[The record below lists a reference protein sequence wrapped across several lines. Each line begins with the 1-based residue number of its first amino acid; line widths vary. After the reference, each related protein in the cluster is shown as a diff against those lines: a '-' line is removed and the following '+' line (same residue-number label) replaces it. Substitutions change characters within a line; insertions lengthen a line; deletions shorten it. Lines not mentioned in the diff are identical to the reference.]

1 MTGDIIHNNT
11 QKAEFIYDTLNK
23 KYPSAECA
31 LEAEGDPFRLMVM
44 AVLSAQC
51 TDKRVNEVSKTLFA
65 VLPDAQAFASSKPGE
80 LEALIRSVGLHNAK
94 AKNLRAA
101 SKMLVD
107 EYGGVLP
114 HEMDDLLRLPGVGRK
129 VANLLRG
136 DIFGLGGIVADTH
149 CIRICNRL
157 GFTPNPDP
165 VTTEKVMQELVP
177 LERQS
182 RFCHCLVL
190 FGRET
195 CAARKPL
202 CHDCELS
209 GVCEYIHKTT

>member
-1 MTGDIIHNNT
+1 MTIESIYNDT
-11 QKAEFIYDTLNK
+11 QKAEFIYNVLNK

-31 LEAEGDPFRLMVM
+31 LESEGDPFKLMVM

-65 VLPDAQAFASSKPGE
+65 VLPDAKAFASSEPGQ
-80 LEALIRSVGLHNAK
+80 LEALIHSVGLYNSK

-107 EYGGVLP
+107 EYGGKLP

-165 VTTEKVMQELVP
+165 ITTEKVMQELVP
-177 LERQS
+177 LDKQS

-195 CAARKPL
+195 CTARKPL
-202 CHDCELS
+202 CSNCELF